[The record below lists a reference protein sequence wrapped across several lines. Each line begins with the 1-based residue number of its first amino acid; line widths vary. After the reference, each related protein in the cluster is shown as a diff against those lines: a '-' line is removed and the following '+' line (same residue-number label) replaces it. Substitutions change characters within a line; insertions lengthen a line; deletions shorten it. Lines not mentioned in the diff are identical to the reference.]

1 MASKFVNLFNGFFE
15 SEKVAGL
22 LLVICT
28 IISLVVANSSFGEG
42 YINFMHQKVDL
53 SFATVSLSYS
63 VEHWVNDGLMAIF
76 FLMVGLEVER
86 ELYVGEL
93 ADFKKAILPLGAA
106 LGGIC
111 VPALIHFTLNSGT
124 PTQSGFAIPMATDIA
139 FALGILALA
148 GNKVPTA
155 VKVFLTALAIIDDI
169 GAILVIAFFY
179 TQTVLFTYLL
189 VAAGILLALFVLNRL
204 RIRNLFFY
212 IIPGII
218 MWYCFL
224 KSGVHATIAGVLLA
238 FVIPFHNDDDENVS
252 YKLQHFLH
260 KPVAFII
267 LPIFAIVNTAI
278 LIPANIIGS
287 LSTSNSLGIVLGLV
301 VGKVLGIFTIP
312 FLLVKS
318 GVAHL
323 QEGITWKNL
332 VGIGLLGGI
341 GFTMSMFISNL
352 AFTDAELISNSKLS
366 ILIAST
372 VAAILG
378 LIVFISAKKPNTLDV

>member
-189 VAAGILLALFVLNRL
+189 VEAGILLALFVLNRL